1 MELLSVRVENP
12 NELNF
17 ILGQAHFI
25 KTADDLHE
33 ALSASSPN
41 LRFALAFCE
50 ASGPALVRS
59 SGNDAELTGLAERN
73 ALAIAA
79 GHSFIVFLKNGFP
92 VNVLNAIKGLSEV
105 CGIYCATANPVEVI
119 LAQTEQGRAILGV
132 VDGLSPRGIE
142 SDADR
147 SARRDFLK
155 RIGYKL

>member
-12 NELNF
+12 DELNF

-41 LRFALAFCE
+41 LRFGLAFCE

-59 SGNDAELTGLAERN
+59 SGNDAKLTGLAERN

-79 GHSFIVFLKNGFP
+79 GHTFIAFLENGFP

-119 LAQTEQGRAILGV
+119 LAQTEQGRAILGA
-132 VDGLSPRGIE
+132 VDGMSPRGIE